1 MRRKSLC
8 LIQKLLGCFGCFWLR
23 RTLINL
29 DNLDVEDIRGGHSEE
44 LIVGLVVH
52 FQPLVDS
59 VNRCKLQ
66 LRLSELATHT
76 CNTKPL
82 FCQKLLLFAHICVTT
97 RWTQPI
103 SSGKI
108 LLNIP
113 LLSLRCKLCQKWF
126 SFLGNLTGKY
136 DAIQQG
142 EIDNGELRKYGK
154 LNPGEI

>member
-1 MRRKSLC
+1 M
-8 LIQKLLGCFGCFWLR
+8 
-23 RTLINL
+23 INL
-29 DNLDVEDIRGGHSEE
+29 DNLDVQDIRVGHSEE

-103 SSGKI
+103 SSSPEYSSFEFEVQTVPKMV
-108 LLNIP
+108 P
-113 LLSLRCKLCQKWF
+113 
-126 SFLGNLTGKY
+126 FLGNLTGKY
-136 DAIQQG
+136 DAIQQPV
-142 EIDNGELRKYGK
+142 K
-154 LNPGEI
+154 LTTGNCENMES

>member
-1 MRRKSLC
+1 M
-8 LIQKLLGCFGCFWLR
+8 Q
-23 RTLINL
+23 
-29 DNLDVEDIRGGHSEE
+29 DIRGGHSEE

-66 LRLSELATHT
+66 LRLSELAPHR

-97 RWTQPI
+97 RWALPI
-103 SSGKI
+103 SSGKSNRSP
-108 LLNIP
+108 LNIP

>member
-1 MRRKSLC
+1 MYNSESLGVFWV
-8 LIQKLLGCFGCFWLR
+8 LLAEKDFDR
-23 RTLINL
+23 L
-29 DNLDVEDIRGGHSEE
+29 DNLDVQDIRGGHSEE

-103 SSGKI
+103 SSGKSSPEYSSFEFEVQTVPKMV
-108 LLNIP
+108 L
-113 LLSLRCKLCQKWF
+113 F
-126 SFLGNLTGKY
+126 SRQFN
-136 DAIQQG
+136 
-142 EIDNGELRKYGK
+142 RK
-154 LNPGEI
+154 I

>member
-1 MRRKSLC
+1 M
-8 LIQKLLGCFGCFWLR
+8 
-23 RTLINL
+23 
-29 DNLDVEDIRGGHSEE
+29 EDIRGGHSEE

-97 RWTQPI
+97 RWTQQI
-103 SSGKI
+103 SSGKSSPEYSSFEFEVQTVPKMV
-108 LLNIP
+108 L
-113 LLSLRCKLCQKWF
+113 F
-126 SFLGNLTGKY
+126 SRQFN
-136 DAIQQG
+136 
-142 EIDNGELRKYGK
+142 RK
-154 LNPGEI
+154 I

>member
-1 MRRKSLC
+1 MHIAYNSENLGVFWV
-8 LIQKLLGCFGCFWLR
+8 LLAEKDFDQ
-23 RTLINL
+23 L
-29 DNLDVEDIRGGHSEE
+29 DNLDVQDIRGGHSEE

-97 RWTQPI
+97 RWM
-103 SSGKI
+103 
-108 LLNIP
+108 
-113 LLSLRCKLCQKWF
+113 
-126 SFLGNLTGKY
+126 
-136 DAIQQG
+136 
-142 EIDNGELRKYGK
+142 
-154 LNPGEI
+154 